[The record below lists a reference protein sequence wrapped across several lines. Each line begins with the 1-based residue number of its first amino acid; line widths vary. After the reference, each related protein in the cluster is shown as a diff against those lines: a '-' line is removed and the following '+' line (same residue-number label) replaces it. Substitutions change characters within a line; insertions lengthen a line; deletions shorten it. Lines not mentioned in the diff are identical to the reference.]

1 MGDVGALRPLSA
13 SVALRCTDAAL
24 EALNYSNELLKSDG
38 WGAAVSVQPS
48 RTLWSAELPRQRSS
62 CCVQSVRSK
71 GRIRGP
77 SAELLRKVLVDAE
90 FHEYFSPEPRVLDH
104 VVVPKELWVVRQVSA
119 GADPSLRQLMPDR
132 LGSRMRN
139 PFVRVSQSIV
149 VGVPH
154 ILPREFVCICG
165 QADLPGDGKLL
176 IEQSIEDETWPQSED
191 SVRGYRFLAVAL
203 HPITRDIDVESATDG
218 MSVNDGGDEQHW
230 VDVELALQLDLGLQ
244 GGRFTENCAFEAS
257 ELISSLSSFLSLPS
271 WPAVRRRLEQE
282 GPRPPARMSGSPS
295 GGALPSCWLPRA
307 GAAVGN
313 AAIAEPVRSQLGCQ
327 CSSSEAPPALGSLHP
342 GGSAAR
348 GIADSN
354 RASKA
359 ADGVDGSARTR
370 GDELN
375 LRASALLSEL
385 AGASEGGGDGDSSHS
400 WRLPGEAWAGDPMI
414 RPADLDPTS
423 AETEPAA
430 EQGQAEGQ
438 ATSARELESLL
449 HQAQVRAFAGLSR
462 GVPPIDLAVQA
473 VEQQIAHGFTGFS
486 GSPPLPES
494 SSNSKRV
501 PPLEPQ
507 QHSCGATPVLV
518 PVPVPVPVAPVP
530 DPSFAAR

>member
-1 MGDVGALRPLSA
+1 MRPLSA

-24 EALNYSNELLKSDG
+24 EALNDSNELLKSDG
-38 WGAAVSVQPS
+38 WGSAVSVQPS

-62 CCVQSVRSK
+62 CCVLSVRSK

-90 FHEYFSPEPRVLDH
+90 FHEYFSPEPRVLEH
-104 VVVPKELWVVRQVSA
+104 VVVPKELWVVR
-119 GADPSLRQLMPDR
+119 
-132 LGSRMRN
+132 
-139 PFVRVSQSIV
+139 QSIV

-176 IEQSIEDETWPQSED
+176 IEQSIEDETWPQSEG

-203 HPITRDIDVESATDG
+203 HPVTPDIDVESATDG

-244 GGRFTENCAFEAS
+244 GGRFTENCALEAS

-282 GPRPPARMSGSPS
+282 GPRPPARVSSSPS
-295 GGALPSCWLPRA
+295 GGSLTSWLLQA

-313 AAIAEPVRSQLGCQ
+313 AAIAEPVRSQVQVGCQ
-327 CSSSEAPPALGSLHP
+327 CSSSEAPPTLGSLHP

-348 GIADSN
+348 GIADSK

-359 ADGVDGSARTR
+359 ADSARAR

-375 LRASALLSEL
+375 QRASALLSEL
-385 AGASEGGGDGDSSHS
+385 AGASEGGGDSDSSHS
-400 WRLPGEAWAGDPMI
+400 WRLPGEAWTGDPMI
-414 RPADLDPTS
+414 RPADLDAGS